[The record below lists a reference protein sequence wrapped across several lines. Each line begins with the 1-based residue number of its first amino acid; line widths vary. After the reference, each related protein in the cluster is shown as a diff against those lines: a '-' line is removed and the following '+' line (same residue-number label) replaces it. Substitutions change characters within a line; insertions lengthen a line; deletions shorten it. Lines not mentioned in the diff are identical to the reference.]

1 MILNYLLFLLMDFKC
16 YVGYYVLLFLDYEI
30 EISIYNIMYGIRN
43 KIRKKKINNCVLR
56 YFVNYCLII
65 KWKGFFYE
73 VW

>member
-30 EISIYNIMYGIRN
+30 EISIYNIMYEIRN
-43 KIRKKKINNCVLR
+43 KIRKKKINNCILR

-65 KWKGFFYE
+65 E
-73 VW
+73 

>member
-43 KIRKKKINNCVLR
+43 KIRKKKINNCIL
-56 YFVNYCLII
+56 YI
-65 KWKGFFYE
+65 KIFCELLFDY
-73 VW
+73 

>member
-65 KWKGFFYE
+65 EWKGFFYE